1 MSRLACTFLLTA
13 ALPVLACS
21 KNTESAAGAPT
32 PSTSGASASTSDLAT
47 AAGLTNMLTSKLG
60 ISETQATAAVG
71 SVLSLAKGQL
81 SPKDYGTLSTA
92 IPGAESFLSA
102 APDVAV
108 AKAPDTIAPPAADST
123 AAISI
128 ATTADSTPAAGLD
141 AATAG
146 ANAAAAASQS
156 VGMSALN
163 SAFSKIGLPP
173 QAATQFVPVLTDY
186 VGKVGGPEAA
196 NILKGLF

>member
-1 MSRLACTFLLTA
+1 MIPRRLVSTPRCNVAAQDKLRYWRGSPYRDNPEQESPMSRLGCTFLLAA

-21 KNTESAAGAPT
+21 KKTESAAGAPAPT
-32 PSTSGASASTSDLAT
+32 TDGAPAATSDLAT

-92 IPGAESFLSA
+92 IPGAEGFLSA

-108 AKAPDTIAPPAADST
+108 AKAPDTVTPPAAD
-123 AAISI
+123 
-128 ATTADSTPAAGLD
+128 
-141 AATAG
+141 
-146 ANAAAAASQS
+146 
-156 VGMSALN
+156 
-163 SAFSKIGLPP
+163 
-173 QAATQFVPVLTDY
+173 
-186 VGKVGGPEAA
+186 
-196 NILKGLF
+196 